1 MLPVIDENAETIRS
15 HRYDW
20 QELKNLVLSYKRE
33 LWLANFIAILGAIA
47 AVPIPLLMP
56 LLVDEI
62 LLNQPGGLVKI
73 INFIIPQN
81 WQLPIAYISIV
92 LIFTLMLRLIALLLG
107 VWQMRQFTFVSKD
120 IILKMRSD
128 LLTRLG
134 RVRMS
139 EYETL
144 GSSTI
149 ASHLVTDLDAIDE
162 FVSVSTS
169 KFLVAVLSIIGTAA
183 VLLWMNWQLALFIL
197 IFNPIVIY
205 ATTVFGRKV
214 KKLKGRENSA
224 YQLFQETL
232 SETLDAIQQI
242 RASNREQHYIKRII
256 RSAEKIK
263 THSSA
268 FTWKS
273 DAANRLSF
281 VIFLFGFDIFRAISM
296 FMVLYSDLSI
306 GQMLAVFAYLW
317 FMMAPVQEVLNIQYA
332 FHAAD
337 AALNRV
343 NTLMQI
349 NLEPKYPHLEDPFKN
364 KITASI
370 KMENVCFSY
379 NGEYLTLNNISLSIK
394 EGEKI
399 ALVGASGGGKT
410 TLVQIIIGLYIPSEG
425 DIFFNDINVKQ
436 IGLDVV
442 RENVATV
449 LQHPALLNDTIR
461 MNLTL
466 GNPYNDHD
474 LWQALEI
481 AQLKS
486 TIEELNQQLDTK
498 VGING
503 IRLSGGQRQRLAIA
517 RMILSKPKV
526 VILDEATSALDTTTE
541 SNLHHAM
548 TNFLKERTTIIIA
561 HRLSAVKQ
569 ADRVLVFEDGQIVEQ
584 GHHDELIKQEGLYS
598 SLYKH

>member
-1 MLPVIDENAETIRS
+1 
-15 HRYDW
+15 
-20 QELKNLVLSYKRE
+20 
-33 LWLANFIAILGAIA
+33 
-47 AVPIPLLMP
+47 
-56 LLVDEI
+56 
-62 LLNQPGGLVKI
+62 
-73 INFIIPQN
+73 
-81 WQLPIAYISIV
+81 
-92 LIFTLMLRLIALLLG
+92 
-107 VWQMRQFTFVSKD
+107 
-120 IILKMRSD
+120 
-128 LLTRLG
+128 
-134 RVRMS
+134 
-139 EYETL
+139 
-144 GSSTI
+144 
-149 ASHLVTDLDAIDE
+149 
-162 FVSVSTS
+162 
-169 KFLVAVLSIIGTAA
+169 
-183 VLLWMNWQLALFIL
+183 
-197 IFNPIVIY
+197 
-205 ATTVFGRKV
+205 
-214 KKLKGRENSA
+214 
-224 YQLFQETL
+224 
-232 SETLDAIQQI
+232 
-242 RASNREQHYIKRII
+242 
-256 RSAEKIK
+256 
-263 THSSA
+263 
-268 FTWKS
+268 
-273 DAANRLSF
+273 
-281 VIFLFGFDIFRAISM
+281 M

-425 DIFFNDINVKQ
+425 DIFFNDINVKK